1 MARRSRGIEEDLRT
15 FWAQVDKSP
24 HPKGCWI
31 WTGKRDPKGYGY
43 TQYHG
48 KRWATHR
55 LSYILHGRKIEDS
68 RCILHTCDTPMCV
81 QPLHL
86 WPGTQKDNIAD
97 MDAKRRRGT
106 IKGQRVGEKHPLAK
120 LHDLQVVEIRK
131 RYAVGDIMQKELAQ
145 EYGVTQSAISHILG
159 GVRRSGP
166 NIRRSPAEN
175 AAAIR
180 GERHHEGKL
189 TEETVRQFRAMSATG
204 KTLKAIT
211 DTYNAH
217 ARKPIT
223 KQMVWRIIH
232 RKAWTHVE

>member
-1 MARRSRGIEEDLRT
+1 MPRKSRGIEEDIRL
-15 FWAQVDKSP
+15 FWLNVDKSDNP
-24 HPKGCWI
+24 SGCWL
-31 WTGKRDPKGYGY
+31 WTGKKSLKGYGY
-43 TQYHG
+43 CYYAG
-48 KRWATHR
+48 KSWWVHR
-55 LSYILHGRKIEDS
+55 LAYQLCVRPIQEGQN
-68 RCILHTCDTPMCV
+68 ILHTCDTPMCV

-86 WPGTQKDNIAD
+86 WPGTQKNNITD
-97 MDAKRRRGT
+97 MDAKGRRGT

-211 DTYNAH
+211 DTHNAH

-223 KQMVWRIIH
+223 KQMVWRVIH